1 MKEDVSMKNVEAKII
16 QIRNQQ
22 VILDCDVAELYGVQT
37 KDINRAVKNNP
48 EKFPKGYIIFL
59 NDIEKNELVKNFHQ
73 FNSLKHSYAILKAF
87 TEKGLYM
94 LATILKG
101 PTAIQTTISIVE
113 TFAKLKELSRII
125 VEIPNEETNEQQKC
139 LLKRSGQL
147 IEEIFGDTMPKQSS
161 ETSVELNFAM
171 FKLKHSVKRGKE

>member
-1 MKEDVSMKNVEAKII
+1 MAVSRWKII

-37 KDINRAVKNNP
+37 KEINQAVKNNP
-48 EKFPKGYIIFL
+48 EKFPKGYVFVL
-59 NDIEKNELVKNFHQ
+59 DDIEQNELVKNFDRFQ
-73 FNSLKHSYAILKAF
+73 TKKHSTVNIKAF

-147 IEEIFGDTMPKQSS
+147 IEEIFDDTMPKQSS

-171 FKLKHSVKRGKE
+171 FKLKHSVKRRKE

>member
-1 MKEDVSMKNVEAKII
+1 MEEDITMANVEAKII

-22 VILDCDVAELYGVQT
+22 VILDCDVAKLYGVQT
-37 KDINRAVKNNP
+37 KEINQAVKNNP
-48 EKFPKGYIIFL
+48 EKFPKGYVFQLDNQEFINLRSKFL
-59 NDIEKNELVKNFHQ
+59 TANSSKNRQLP
-73 FNSLKHSYAILKAF
+73 KAF

-113 TFAKLKELSRII
+113 TFAKLKELSRMI

-147 IEEIFGDTMPKQSS
+147 IEEIFDDTMPKQSS